1 MTNTTS
7 ADKEAEA
14 TQAWLIAAGSVL
26 LVVLIVV
33 LYVRGW
39 SGRCCETGV
48 AHVVQR
54 CKKKKKWGYTWVD
67 GDEKRIY
74 LGTKPKTKEHVEEL
88 KTECG
93 IGGIVTLNQTWE
105 LFLTQEEVEGMGV
118 KNIMLYVRRASR
130 RLQHTLANTSPLSPC
145 FTYQAYARL
154 CRAVPGRHFERCSV
168 HGGNTCDWKECICA
182 LQCWQGT

>member
-130 RLQHTLANTSPLSPC
+130 RLQHT
-145 FTYQAYARL
+145 F
-154 CRAVPGRHFERCSV
+154 G
-168 HGGNTCDWKECICA
+168 
-182 LQCWQGT
+182 